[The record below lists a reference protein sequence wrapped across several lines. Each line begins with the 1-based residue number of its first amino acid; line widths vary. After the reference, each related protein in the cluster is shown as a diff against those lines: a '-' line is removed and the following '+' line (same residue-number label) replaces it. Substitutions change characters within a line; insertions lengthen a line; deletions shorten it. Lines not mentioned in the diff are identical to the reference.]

1 MKTNRMIAVAI
12 FVMMAFTASVAFA
25 ASVSLEVVD
34 NDDGTA
40 SVVAKGT
47 DNVAGAAFTIKYDAA
62 VTVTVTSGFFDTF
75 AAQEFTTDDGLD
87 AEGKVEGFDKALVT
101 SDITGGKMI
110 AAANAVAKDTSAD
123 GVTLFT
129 LTATSDTDATYDISI
144 EATGLTNSDAGYGNG
159 PDGKEGT
166 SDDGDPVPI
175 DLLIGIDDDPDDP
188 YPARLVVADVGTA
201 SVINGTVTVQS
212 LVDSDADGMDDTW
225 ETTNFGDLT
234 TSDGTGDTDLD
245 GYTDLAEYTN
255 KTEPLVLTEDAT
267 LTGYTER
274 SDVREYNPDID
285 GDGAFAANDLI
296 LFRRWQA
303 GWSDEDLVAGRT
315 TFGAD
320 ATRTTADEVKDYCTD
335 LVKVIFDVDGDGVF
349 AANDLILFRR
359 WQAGWSDEDLVAG
372 RTTFGADATRT
383 TAGAV
388 KTYLEKLKSFAD
400 GE

>member
-1 MKTNRMIAVAI
+1 MKTNKMIAVVAI
-12 FVMMAFTASVAFA
+12 FAMMAFTASVAFA
-25 ASVSLEVVD
+25 ADSPLSLAVVD
-34 NDDGTA
+34 NEDGTA
-40 SVVAKGT
+40 SIVATGT
-47 DNVAGAAFTIKYDAA
+47 GSVAGAAFTVKSDVA
-62 VTVTVTSGFFDTF
+62 VTVTSDFFDTF
-75 AAQEFTTDDGLD
+75 AAQKFTTDDGLD

-320 ATRTTADEVKDYCTD
+320 ATRTTA
-335 LVKVIFDVDGDGVF
+335 
-349 AANDLILFRR
+349 
-359 WQAGWSDEDLVAG
+359 
-372 RTTFGADATRT
+372 
-383 TAGAV
+383 GAV